1 MHRIRGAELFVIAL
15 ASAAFASAAAGAE
28 RLPIESCDVL
38 AAHPDDPKRV
48 RDGVSFAKLD
58 AAAAEAACEAAI
70 AAQPEEPRYHFQYAR
85 ALHKEGRLPTALTHY
100 RRAAELGYAAANYA
114 LALMFSESESLPSG
128 KKKAFNAFKDAAEG
142 GHIGAMYR
150 LGLAYLNGE
159 GVDRDTALAARW
171 LRLAAAQGLVRAQLL
186 VGRMYARGLGVPG
199 DPAVAEEWFRRAAE
213 QGDAR
218 GVEAYSRLSGHAVA
232 TAPAEPA
239 KGPAPEAPPTVPA
252 STAAKASAPP
262 ATPAPSGTTSSTGG
276 VVARLD
282 AGVAAYRA
290 KDYHAAFE
298 AWYPLAEQG
307 VRRAEFYVGGLYMD
321 GHGVAADK
329 VEAYKWL
336 KRAADAGFSPAEGL
350 IEELM
355 RTMSADE
362 VERGVKAA
370 GEPPKRS

>member
-1 MHRIRGAELFVIAL
+1 MHKIPGAELFVIAL
-15 ASAAFASAAAGAE
+15 ASAAFASAAAAAN
-28 RLPIESCDVL
+28 RPPIEACDVL

-48 RDGVSFAKLD
+48 RDGVPFAALD
-58 AAAAEAACEAAI
+58 AAAAVSACEAAI

-85 ALHKEGRLPTALTHY
+85 ALHKEDRLQTALTHY

-218 GVEAYSRLSGHAVA
+218 GVEAYRRLVGHAVA
-232 TAPAEPA
+232 SAPSEPA
-239 KGPAPEAPPTVPA
+239 QGPASEAPPTAAA
-252 STAAKASAPP
+252 STAAEASAPAAP
-262 ATPAPSGTTSSTGG
+262 ASSGAAPSTGG

-307 VRRAEFYVGGLYMD
+307 VRRAAFYVGGLYMD

-336 KRAADAGFSPAEGL
+336 KRAADAGYSPAEGL

-355 RTMSADE
+355 HTMSADE
-362 VERGVKAA
+362 VKRGVEAA
-370 GEPPKRS
+370 GEPPNRS